1 MIIGTKIIQ
10 PGDIILFEDNA
21 AGHYGKLKRWLMNSE
36 YGHGAIY
43 VRDGYIC
50 EAIGKAVCRRYLYN
64 TEHRGRNI
72 MVLRLKRYLD
82 PDREYAGKAAR
93 EAELI
98 ADHPLSNYDFLGI
111 VRFVIPRLILYRL
124 TGKVF
129 SLGYRNNSLYY
140 CFELIARVY
149 ILAMMPVISNSIA
162 MASDFIA
169 SQKLDLVYAGK
180 LDW

>member
-1 MIIGTKIIQ
+1 MIQ
-10 PGDIILFEDNA
+10 LLEGDIILFEDTA
-21 AGHYGKLKRWLMNSE
+21 TGRYGKLKRWLMGSE
-36 YGHGAIY
+36 YGHGAIA
-43 VRDGYIC
+43 VENNCIV
-50 EAIGKAVCRRYLYN
+50 EAIAKAACRRDLRN
-64 TEHRGRNI
+64 TEYKGRNI

-82 PDREYAGKAAR
+82 PDRDYAKKAAA

-98 ADHPLSNYDFLGI
+98 ADHPLSNYDFLGV

-140 CFELIARVY
+140 CFELVARAY
-149 ILAMMPVISNSIA
+149 ILAMMPVIPHAIA
-162 MASDFIA
+162 MASDFID
-169 SQKLDLVYAGK
+169 SNKLDLIYAGK